1 MKKGCQGEVLMRTR
15 KVKDVMVPIGEYA
28 TVSADANLYT
38 AVIALEEAQK
48 KFRQDRYKHRAILVY
63 DENKHIVGKLSQLD
77 VIRGLE
83 AGYKKIGELKGLS
96 HSGFSPQL
104 IKSMMERYSLWGEP
118 LDDMCRKATQIKVR
132 DVMYSPSEGEYVEE
146 NASFAEAIHQLVVG
160 RHQSLLVT
168 RGGEI
173 IGILR
178 LTDVFTEICDRMKA
192 CQM

>member
-1 MKKGCQGEVLMRTR
+1 
-15 KVKDVMVPIGEYA
+15 
-28 TVSADANLYT
+28 
-38 AVIALEEAQK
+38 
-48 KFRQDRYKHRAILVY
+48 
-63 DENKHIVGKLSQLD
+63 VGKLSQLD

-104 IKSMMERYSLWGEP
+104 IKSMMERYSLWREP
-118 LDDMCRKATQIKVR
+118 LDDMCRKAIQIKVR

-160 RHQSLLVT
+160 HHQSLLVT

>member
-1 MKKGCQGEVLMRTR
+1 MRMR
-15 KVKDVMVPIGEYA
+15 KVKDLMVPIGEYA

-38 AVIALEEAQK
+38 AVVALEEAQK
-48 KFRQDRYKHRAILVY
+48 KFHQDGYKHRAILVY

-77 VIRGLE
+77 VIRGVE

-96 HSGFSPQL
+96 HSGFSPQF
-104 IKSMMERYSLWGEP
+104 IKSMMESYSLWGEP
-118 LDDMCRKATQIKVR
+118 LDDICRKGAQIKVR

-146 NASFAEAIHQLVVG
+146 NASLAEAIHQLVVG

-168 RGGEI
+168 RDQEI

-178 LTDVFTEICDRMKA
+178 LTDVFTEICARVKA
-192 CQM
+192 CQV